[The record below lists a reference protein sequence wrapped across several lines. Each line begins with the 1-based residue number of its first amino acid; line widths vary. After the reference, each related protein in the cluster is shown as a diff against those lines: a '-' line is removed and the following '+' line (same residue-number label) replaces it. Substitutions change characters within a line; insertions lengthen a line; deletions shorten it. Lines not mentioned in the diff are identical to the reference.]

1 MHTYSKKTL
10 NRFKNPKFAG
20 EIKNAD
26 AVGEEGNIKCG
37 DVMRIF
43 LKVDKNKGII
53 KDVKFQTYGCV
64 AAIAASDAMCE
75 IVKGKTLEQAEK
87 LTWNDIV
94 KELGNVPPIKYH
106 CSILGTDALKN
117 AIENYKK
124 GQGDIVK
131 DTKNS
136 TQQTKTKS
144 ITHIKNKK
152 QTNSLKKK

>member
-1 MHTYSKKTL
+1 MHMYSKKTL

-20 EIKNAD
+20 EIKKAD

-43 LKVDKNKGII
+43 LKVDKDKGII

-106 CSILGTDALKN
+106 CSILGTDALRD
-117 AIENYKK
+117 AIENYRK
-124 GQGDIVK
+124 GHEKITK
-131 DTKNS
+131 DKGNFNS
-136 TQQTKTKS
+136 QIKTK
-144 ITHIKNKK
+144 K
-152 QTNSLKKK
+152 LKKK